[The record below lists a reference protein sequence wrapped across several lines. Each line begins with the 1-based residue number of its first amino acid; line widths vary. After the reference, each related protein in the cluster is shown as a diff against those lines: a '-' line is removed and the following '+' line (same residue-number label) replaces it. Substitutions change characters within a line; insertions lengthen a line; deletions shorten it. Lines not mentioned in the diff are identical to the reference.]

1 MGSFRRRLPPTPL
14 DLANGRLSGSQD
26 AILIPPL
33 SEDVGNGSVTLPP
46 SRRTSSPRIL
56 PTPPSPLQ
64 QFSPNSRGIQNS
76 SNMNLSYNDENVGYQ
91 QPPPA
96 SPFERRRSVRRQL
109 PPEPP
114 NIQQYDSTPKL
125 IIVNNN
131 SSHQI
136 TKRQLSGETKSNK
149 IEGIATLTIEENV
162 ENGNGLQR
170 SCSTRS
176 TRRTKG
182 MEGEKNMRGTR

>member
-1 MGSFRRRLPPTPL
+1 MQNRRKFSIPHTNGQLSPSTTSNTLGFGKWKIIWFSRCNINTPP
-14 DLANGRLSGSQD
+14 
-26 AILIPPL
+26 

-149 IEGIATLTIEENV
+149 LKE
-162 ENGNGLQR
+162 
-170 SCSTRS
+170 
-176 TRRTKG
+176 
-182 MEGEKNMRGTR
+182 